1 MQGGKQLVQNTHLN
15 ILNKTPRKALPR
27 TENTMTHPSID
38 DPCGRHFRFRQ
49 FFECSET
56 WDETSEAM
64 PFENIPLQ
72 LASFDAIRTLCQKVL
87 DPLYEY
93 VSTLEGFSGLR
104 LTYAFVTD
112 ELDKRVRKRNTYP
125 NTTRHSDQH
134 AGCEFNGDGQPI
146 CDRFGQAVDLICP
159 GISSASVAGWASQ
172 NTQFDRLYFYDE
184 KRPFHI
190 SVGPDNA
197 RQIIVMR
204 PRKSNPALLFP
215 QRVQASY
222 FDDLLALHPQE

>member
-1 MQGGKQLVQNTHLN
+1 MNY
-15 ILNKTPRKALPR
+15 
-27 TENTMTHPSID
+27 PSLD
-38 DPCGRHFRFRQ
+38 TACGRHFRFRQ
-49 FFECSET
+49 FFESGET
-56 WDETSEAM
+56 WELTSTTN
-64 PFENIPLQ
+64 PFENVPAQ

-93 VSTLEGFSGLR
+93 VSTLSGFSELT
-104 LTYAFVTD
+104 LTYAFASA
-112 ELDKRVRKRNTYP
+112 ELVKRVRDRLAYP
-125 NTTRHSDQH
+125 NITPHTDQH
-134 AGCEFNGDGQPI
+134 GGCEFNRDGKPI

-159 GISSASVAGWASQ
+159 GISSARVAAWASQ

-184 KRPFHI
+184 TRPFHI

-215 QRVQASY
+215 QKVRSTY
-222 FDDLLALHPQE
+222 FDSLPGLQRQE